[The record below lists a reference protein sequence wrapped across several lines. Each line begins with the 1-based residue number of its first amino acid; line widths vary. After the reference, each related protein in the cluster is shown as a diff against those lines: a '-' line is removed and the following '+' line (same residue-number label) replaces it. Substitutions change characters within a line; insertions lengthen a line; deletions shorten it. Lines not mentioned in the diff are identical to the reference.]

1 MATWIWPQG
10 GHFNQYLAT
19 FEPMVTST
27 IEFQGQD
34 FISCSDQEIQYDLYH
49 QRKSEPYEESEDSYS
64 STHYSWIKVLIHSS
78 EIKTVTWG

>member
-34 FISCSDQEIQYDLYH
+34 FIFCSDQEIQYLFIP
-49 QRKSEPYEESEDSYS
+49 SEKENLSPEESEDSFS
-64 STHYSWIKVLIHSS
+64 STYGFKPLIHSS